1 MNDDTDDT
9 ERVDIVAADILA
21 NALQEL
27 NMLDTGKFGP
37 GGHRYT
43 VDNTGFVRR
52 GEATELSP
60 YAHVEAALMVAL
72 TRLAGAPERVE
83 ELRRHLFD
91 GDTADILASL
101 RKTWAQEDAERAEQG
116 AVDDPDDPPAAVT
129 FTNMSTPAS
138 FGAEW
143 TARNSGTRFQ
153 LVNPRGTT
161 TLLFGAK
168 PDGSEQWST
177 TRVVGPERF
186 GMDKPPRSFTAF
198 RRIAAAYVNA

>member
-1 MNDDTDDT
+1 MNDDTDDTDDT

-27 NMLDTGKFGP
+27 NMLDTGKFGR

-91 GDTADILASL
+91 GDTADVLASCG
-101 RKTWAQEDAERAEQG
+101 RPGRR
-116 AVDDPDDPPAAVT
+116 
-129 FTNMSTPAS
+129 TP
-138 FGAEW
+138 
-143 TARNSGTRFQ
+143 TARRTAPGM
-153 LVNPRGTT
+153 
-161 TLLFGAK
+161 TL
-168 PDGSEQWST
+168 T
-177 TRVVGPERF
+177 TRQ
-186 GMDKPPRSFTAF
+186 
-198 RRIAAAYVNA
+198 RR